1 MSQIEMRVVS
11 DHNYFSIDTCA
22 ELISAMA
29 NVPGDTSTVI
39 MFFTTITRLYERRE
53 DLRPSLLRSL
63 LRMTLKA
70 PILFDLV
77 FEFVKDIPEAVEVL
91 SKKYFVEGE
100 FPLTS
105 VEALMTRANQNFI
118 FGTVFK
124 KERISPNLVEQIE

>member
-1 MSQIEMRVVS
+1 MRVVS

-77 FEFVKDIPEAVEVL
+77 FEFVKEIPEAVEVL

-105 VEALMTRANQNFI
+105 VEALMTRAN
-118 FGTVFK
+118 
-124 KERISPNLVEQIE
+124 